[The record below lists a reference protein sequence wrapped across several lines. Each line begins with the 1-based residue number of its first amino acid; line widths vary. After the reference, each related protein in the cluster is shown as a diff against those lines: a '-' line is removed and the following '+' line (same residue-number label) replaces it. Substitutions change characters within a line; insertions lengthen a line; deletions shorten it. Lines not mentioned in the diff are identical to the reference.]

1 MADTARLAGAP
12 APTDRVRSN
21 QLTRFRRYL
30 ALAGVWYV
38 LYLAVP
44 ESVRGVVYV
53 IGGAVSLVLV
63 GRRVGQLPQP
73 VRNIARLMFLAGSAA
88 IVGGVIRG
96 LQSAVTGVHY
106 PFPSIADVLVAA
118 SYVLLIAAMC
128 VMVKRRLPPNI
139 LDPALDAAVGGI
151 AIAVLQWVAVIIPY
165 VQDASPTTAAL
176 ALNLAYATG
185 CLALVVMAVFALVA
199 GGHRSVANR
208 ILAGALFATVLIDSM
223 TTLVLA
229 GAVPE
234 MVRTIMAPMGLML
247 GTAGLL
253 HPSVVLIAS
262 RPSDPS
268 QLRRLTRKRI
278 GVLGLALATC
288 PVLLV
293 VLLSTDPGDPIALLP
308 AAASLA
314 LAPLVVIRLGR
325 LVQQNEELAALE
337 ATLRSVGERLVAAET
352 TADVSRVVTVG
363 LEQVLQ
369 ANFVHGGMV
378 LDPQSESAT
387 AEADAAGDLL
397 PGVQAMR
404 DLISRGD
411 HHTTGE
417 VHRVDVGHGSR
428 WNVGLVVVQRRVV
441 GLLVTVTRH
450 DLTDEERGAI
460 QALCREASIALR
472 AVEQTEQTVRERSE
486 ERFGALVDNSSDIV
500 TILDSEGRLTYVSPV
515 AVRLL
520 GYPSDFR
527 GVQHALD
534 LVHPDDRDLAA
545 RTLENVRYGDRS
557 PVEVRLRAQDDT
569 YHWFEVVG
577 VDLQSDPNI
586 RGIVLNAREIGDRK
600 AAEQQ
605 LQLSEAR
612 FKALVQNSSDVVLV
626 VGSAD
631 GVRYASPSVEH
642 TIGVAPEE
650 LIGHTLEETF
660 RDSGVDWDNALR
672 AGRRDD
678 EHPEL
683 LEFGFRNSR
692 GEWIHLEASVTD
704 LRREEAVGGFVLNA
718 RDVTERTTMMQR
730 LRYQSTHDALTGLAN
745 RVLAAEELGGMLGRN
760 AGGSTVAVISLDID
774 DFKDVNDS
782 LGHGVGDRLLYAVA
796 DRIKE
801 SLAFGDVAARGGGD
815 EFIVVLERAHGEAQ
829 VLELAERLLSSIE
842 RPFTIDGRELSVTA
856 SAGVAYDHDRETAA
870 EVLLR
875 NADTA
880 MYRAKQLGKR
890 RSVVFE
896 SHMHT
901 ASFDRLELR
910 ADLARAIE
918 TDQFMAHYQPI
929 VDLETHQIVGCE
941 ALIRWQHP
949 HRGLLSPAIFVPLA
963 EESGLIGPMGEWM
976 LERACRDLSDWR
988 HTMPE
993 LAEALTMS
1001 VNLTA
1006 QEVHGERLVPVVTD
1020 ILRRTGLPAD
1030 RLVLEVTESNL
1041 LSDTDVIQE
1050 RMQRLRALGTRLAID
1065 DFGTGYSSLGYIQ
1078 RFAFDVLKIDRSFV
1092 EGLDRQTNRQIVT
1105 AVLDLARELGVRVVA
1120 EGIEEEEQERA
1131 LVELGCKFAQGYRFS
1146 RPVPATE
1153 FRKLL
1158 LQQVVPASS

>member
-1 MADTARLAGAP
+1 MTALRRFVAFSIVGYLVLVLLPQDLMGIWFVLFGWACVLVAARRTRALPSGIRGPAVLVVLAGA
-12 APTDRVRSN
+12 AS
-21 QLTRFRRYL
+21 LT
-30 ALAGVWYV
+30 G
-38 LYLAVP
+38 
-44 ESVRGVVYV
+44 
-53 IGGAVSLVLV
+53 
-63 GRRVGQLPQP
+63 
-73 VRNIARLMFLAGSAA
+73 A
-88 IVGGVIRG
+88 IVRAVHG
-96 LQSAVTGVHY
+96 LIIDQDY
-106 PFPSIADVLVAA
+106 PFPSVADAFSLLATVLFLVTIITI
-118 SYVLLIAAMC
+118 V
-128 VMVKRRLPPNI
+128 RRRVGRITADL
-139 LDPALDAAVGGI
+139 ALDAIIGGLAAALVQWQLVLVPYLQTTTAPRDAVAVNVVYAGFSTLLVMS
-151 AIAVLQWVAVIIPY
+151 AVL
-165 VQDASPTTAAL
+165 
-176 ALNLAYATG
+176 
-185 CLALVVMAVFALVA
+185 ALVA
-199 GGHRSVANR
+199 GGNRSTSNR
-208 ILAGALFATVLIDSM
+208 LLAAGLLATVLLDVAA
-223 TTLVLA
+223 TLITA
-229 GAVPE
+229 GRIPDV
-234 MVRTIMAPMGLML
+234 VRLYIAPFVFIFG
-247 GTAGLL
+247 GAGLL
-253 HPSVVLIAS
+253 HPSVSSLLE
-262 RPSDPS
+262 RPLDPLA
-268 QLRRLTRKRI
+268 LRRITAKRI
-278 GVLGLALATC
+278 GVLA
-288 PVLLV
+288 
-293 VLLSTDPGDPIALLP
+293 IALVAAPALLLIAVATGDSSIWLP
-308 AAASLA
+308 AVGSLA
-314 LAPLVVIRLGR
+314 LAPLVVVRLGR
-325 LVQQNEELAALE
+325 LVRQNELLAAQE

-352 TADVSRVVTVG
+352 EDDVTRIITVG

-369 ANFVHGGMV
+369 KTYLQGALV
-378 LDPQSESAT
+378 LDPARDRLPGTMGRAVDQALAVVDSEARSART
-387 AEADAAGDLL
+387 GELHELEDAAGD
-397 PGVQAMR
+397 
-404 DLISRGD
+404 
-411 HHTTGE
+411 
-417 VHRVDVGHGSR
+417 GH
-428 WNVGLVVVQRRVV
+428 WYAALVVVQRQLRGVLVV
-441 GLLVTVTRH
+441 N
-450 DLTDEERGAI
+450 TDHPLRPED
-460 QALCREASIALR
+460 QNVLQSLSREASIAVR
-472 AVEQTEQTVRERSE
+472 AVEQTEINVRQRSE
-486 ERFGALVDNSSDIV
+486 ERFGSLIDNSSDIV
-500 TILDSEGRLTYVSPV
+500 AILNNEGRLAYVSPV

-527 GVQHALD
+527 GIEFALD
-534 LVHPDDRDLAA
+534 LVHPDDQVAA
-545 RTLENVRYGDRS
+545 LQMLDGVRYGDRS
-557 PVEVRLRAQDDT
+557 PVELRLRHVAGT
-569 YHWFEVVG
+569 FHWFEVVG

-600 AAEQQ
+600 AAEQK
-605 LQLSEAR
+605 LQYSEAR

-631 GVRYASPSVEH
+631 GIRYASPSVER
-642 TIGVAPEE
+642 TIGGTPDD
-650 LIGHTLEETF
+650 LIGQSLDETF
-660 RDSGVDWDNALR
+660 RDSGVDWDSALR
-672 AGRRDD
+672 AGRADA

-683 LEFGFRNSR
+683 LEFGFRNQH

-745 RVLAAEELGGMLGRN
+745 RVLASEELGGMLGRN

-774 DFKDVNDS
+774 DFKDINDS

-815 EFIVVLERAHGEAQ
+815 EFIVVLERAHGEDQ
-829 VLELAERLLSSIE
+829 VLELADRLISSME
-842 RPFTIDGRELSVTA
+842 RPFQIDGRELSITA
-856 SAGVAYDHDRETAA
+856 SAGVAYDHDREIAA

-929 VDLETHQIVGCE
+929 VELATRRIVGCE

-963 EESGLIGPMGEWM
+963 EETGLISQMGEWM
-976 LERACRDLSDWR
+976 MERACRDLADWR
-988 HTMPE
+988 STMPE
-993 LAEALTMS
+993 LADPLTIS

-1050 RMQRLRALGTRLAID
+1050 RMQKLRALGTRLAID

-1120 EGIEEEEQERA
+1120 EGIEEEEQEQA
-1131 LVELGCKFAQGYRFS
+1131 LLELGCQFAQGYRYS
-1146 RPVPATE
+1146 RPVPATQ

-1158 LQQVVPASS
+1158 LEQRVSATS

>member
-1 MADTARLAGAP
+1 M
-12 APTDRVRSN
+12 
-21 QLTRFRRYL
+21 
-30 ALAGVWYV
+30 WYV
-38 LYLAVP
+38 VYLVVP
-44 ESVRGVVYV
+44 EAVRGVVYV
-53 IGGAVSLVLV
+53 VGGVVSLVLV

-73 VRNIARLMFLAGSAA
+73 VRNIARLMFLAGFCA
-88 IVGGVIRG
+88 ISGGVIRG
-96 LQSAVTGVHY
+96 LQSAITGVHY

-118 SYVLLIAAMC
+118 SYVLLIAAMF

-165 VQDASPTTAAL
+165 VQDASPTNAAL
-176 ALNLAYATG
+176 FLNLAYATG

-229 GAVPE
+229 GAIPE
-234 MVRTIMAPMGLML
+234 MVRTVIAPMGLML

-293 VLLSTDPGDPIALLP
+293 ALLVRDPGDPIALLP

-314 LAPLVVIRLGR
+314 LAPLVVVRLGR

-352 TADVSRVVTVG
+352 TADVGRVVTVG

-369 ANFVHGGMV
+369 ANFVNGGMV
-378 LDPQSESAT
+378 LDPQSDKVD
-387 AEADAAGDLL
+387 ADAGDLMPAVEAL
-397 PGVQAMR
+397 RTTIG
-404 DLISRGD
+404 RGD

-417 VHRVDVGHGSR
+417 VHRVEVAGGH
-428 WNVGLVVVQRRVV
+428 WNAGLVVVQRRVV

-500 TILDSEGRLTYVSPV
+500 TILDDRGRLTYVSPV

-527 GVQHALD
+527 GIEHALD
-534 LVHPDDRDLAA
+534 LVHPDDRELAA

-557 PVEVRLRAQDDT
+557 PVEVRLRAQDGS

-642 TIGVAPEE
+642 TIGLSPEQ
-650 LIGHTLEETF
+650 LVGHTLEETF
-660 RDSGVDWDNALR
+660 RDSGVDWDSALR
-672 AGRRDD
+672 SGRREE

-829 VLELAERLLSSIE
+829 VLELADRLLSSIE
-842 RPFTIDGRELSVTA
+842 RPFTIDGRELSITA

-910 ADLARAIE
+910 ADLARALE

-929 VDLETHQIVGCE
+929 IDLDTHQIVGCE

-976 LERACRDLSDWR
+976 LERACRDLSEWR
-988 HTMPE
+988 TTMPE
-993 LAEALTMS
+993 LAEALTIS

-1020 ILRRTGLPAD
+1020 ILRRTSLPAD

-1131 LVELGCKFAQGYRFS
+1131 LVELGCKFAQGYRYS
-1146 RPVPATE
+1146 RPVPAAD

-1158 LQQVVPASS
+1158 LQQAVPATS